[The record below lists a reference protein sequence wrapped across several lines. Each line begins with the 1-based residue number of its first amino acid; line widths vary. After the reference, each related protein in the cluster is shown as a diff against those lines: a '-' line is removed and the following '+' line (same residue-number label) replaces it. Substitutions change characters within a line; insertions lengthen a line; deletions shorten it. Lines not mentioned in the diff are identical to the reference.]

1 MSWFSSLGAIEIAF
15 ILAFIALYLL
25 YIIRVIRLA
34 RKLNTSYGRL
44 FYKVFIRTTYFVLFI
59 VALLGP
65 SFGQSSKEIRS
76 VGKDIMVAVDLSE
89 SMRANDI
96 APTRLEKVKFE
107 LKNLVDAFSSD
118 RIGIVIFSSEA
129 FVQCPLTY
137 DQNALYLF
145 IETLNTGLVPNRGTD
160 FGPALGLAL
169 DKLENNEGSSLDQ
182 KSKVLVLISDGED
195 FGDDTGAIINKIRE
209 RDIRL
214 YTLGVGTVRGSKI
227 KTRNGFKKDQSGT
240 DVVTK
245 LNSSSLKNLASKT
258 GGKYFEINET
268 SNDINRLINTISNI
282 EGELRD
288 TRQVDVSANK
298 YYYFLAVALFLLIM
312 DGFTSLKT
320 IRL

>member
-44 FYKVFIRTTYFVLFI
+44 FYKVFIRSTYFVLFI

-160 FGPALGLAL
+160 FAPALGLAL